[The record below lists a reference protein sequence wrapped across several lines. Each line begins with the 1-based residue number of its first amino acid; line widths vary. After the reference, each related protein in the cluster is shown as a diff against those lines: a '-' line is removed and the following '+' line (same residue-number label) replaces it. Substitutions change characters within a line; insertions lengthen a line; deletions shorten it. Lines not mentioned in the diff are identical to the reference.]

1 MDLKMTTKTIRRL
14 SFVFAFVGILLV
26 SNETSAEKTLPLQMG
41 QEPRCESLLPSGK
54 SDSREYE
61 VENIWVQKTGI
72 IRHVYDDDQ
81 GKICFEPVSV
91 GSTRVKIT
99 GMVYELD
106 KNQQLKSSKRFYRNF
121 RVRVRP

>member
-1 MDLKMTTKTIRRL
+1 MNTKTMCRL
-14 SFVFAFVGILLV
+14 LIVTAFVGLFLV
-26 SNETSAEKTLPLQMG
+26 SNETFAEQTLPLQMG
-41 QEPRCESLLPSGK
+41 QEPRCESLMPSGK
-54 SDSREYE
+54 SDSGGYE

-72 IRHVYDDDQ
+72 IKHVYDDDQ

>member
-1 MDLKMTTKTIRRL
+1 MNTKTMRRL
-14 SFVFAFVGILLV
+14 FFVVAFVGIFLV
-26 SNETSAEKTLPLQMG
+26 ANETSAEKTLPLQMG
-41 QEPRCESLLPSGK
+41 QEPRCESLMPSGK
-54 SDSREYE
+54 PDSGGFE

-72 IRHVYDDDQ
+72 IKHVYDDDQ

-99 GMVYELD
+99 GMVYEVD
-106 KNQQLKSSKRFYRNF
+106 RNQQLKSSKRFYRNY

>member
-1 MDLKMTTKTIRRL
+1 MNNKSIRKL
-14 SFVFAFVGILLV
+14 YFVFAFVSIFLAA
-26 SNETSAEKTLPLQMG
+26 NETFAERTLSVQMG
-41 QEPRCESLLPSGK
+41 QDPRCESLMPSGK
-54 SDSREYE
+54 ADSGGYE
-61 VENIWVQKTGI
+61 VEKIWVQKKGI
-72 IRHVYDDDQ
+72 IKHVYDDDQ